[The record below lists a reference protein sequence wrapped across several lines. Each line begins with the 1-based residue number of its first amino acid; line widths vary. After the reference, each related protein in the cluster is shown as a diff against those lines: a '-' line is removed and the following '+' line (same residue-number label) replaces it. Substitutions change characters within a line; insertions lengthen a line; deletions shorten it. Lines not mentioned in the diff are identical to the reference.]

1 MNDMPCK
8 PFNTQVQF
16 INVNG
21 IHLKFILLILNKV
34 YEKSE
39 YKANTNVRNQQIV
52 CCEQLP
58 EYKQNFV
65 KHISH

>member
-21 IHLKFILLILNKV
+21 IHLKFILLILDKV

-39 YKANTNVRNQQIV
+39 YKTKTNVKNR
-52 CCEQLP
+52 
-58 EYKQNFV
+58 
-65 KHISH
+65 